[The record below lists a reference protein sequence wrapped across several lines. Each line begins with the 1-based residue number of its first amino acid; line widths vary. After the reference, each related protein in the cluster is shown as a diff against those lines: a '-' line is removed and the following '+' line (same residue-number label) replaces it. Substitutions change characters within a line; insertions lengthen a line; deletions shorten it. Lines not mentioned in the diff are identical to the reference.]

1 MMKKTRLLFTAFA
14 LLMSATAAMADNVLY
29 AEFSDEDDDGT
40 KETMTLKYGDS
51 NEYYF
56 TGTRWEDFTDALKKT
71 ITMIDVDKSCKYFT
85 GTSLQSLFYDFINV
99 TAINNLKNLNTAN
112 VTNMKNL
119 FFYCK
124 ALQSLDISSFDTS
137 KVTDMEYMFSYCM
150 KMTTLTLGDNFNTE
164 NVTTMKSMFG
174 VCHTLQ
180 AIDLSKFNTA
190 TVTTMKAMFANCR
203 AVTTL
208 DLSTFNT
215 AKVEDMSSM
224 FSNCLKL
231 TSITF
236 GQNFTTANVTDMGG
250 MFISCELL
258 TSLDLSGFNTAKVTS
273 MLSMFRECYALQ
285 TLVLGEN
292 FVTSKVTDMRMMF
305 RNCQELASLD
315 LSTFNVS
322 GVTSMKEMFSTCQKL
337 VSLDLST
344 FNTQSVT
351 DMSSMFYNCSKLK
364 SIIVGDDWNTNSVT
378 SSTSMF
384 YNCQKLVGEDGTAY
398 NASAVSVDKAHTD
411 EGGYL
416 TKKTETLTTTADGEG
431 NYWRTYYNANVG
443 CVADENTT
451 VYTVKVNQNKS
462 AVSLTAV
469 ADNVIPADN
478 AVVLKSD
485 KANISMTRVA
495 ETSKLENNELRGSQ
509 SDVATG
515 DFANEG
521 TVYTLAK
528 GNEGLNFYKFN
539 GNTLKANHAFLL
551 VPGAGVRV
559 IKLGNDETTGVEKT
573 TSREPANDDCYDLQ
587 GRRIAQPSKGLYII
601 NGKKVVK

>member
-1 MMKKTRLLFTAFA
+1 MKRPRLLFTAFA

-29 AEFSDEDDDGT
+29 AEFSDENNDNT
-40 KETMTLKYGDS
+40 KETMTLKYGVS
-51 NEYYF
+51 SEYYF

-71 ITMIDVDKSCKYFT
+71 ITVIDVDESCKNFT
-85 GTSLQSLFYDFINV
+85 GTSLQSLFFDFTKV

-119 FFYCK
+119 FYYCE
-124 ALQSLDISSFDTS
+124 ALQSLDISSFDTR
-137 KVTDMEYMFSYCM
+137 KVENMCNMFCHC
-150 KMTTLTLGDNFNTE
+150 KAMTTLTLGDNFNTE
-164 NVTTMKSMFG
+164 NVTTMEDMFS
-174 VCHTLQ
+174 VCHKLQ

-190 TVTTMKAMFANCR
+190 KVTTMDAMFDNCQ

-215 AKVEDMSSM
+215 AKVENMSSM
-224 FSNCLKL
+224 FSDCLEL

-236 GQNFTTANVTDMGG
+236 GKNFTTANVTDMGG
-250 MFISCELL
+250 MFIDCYKL
-258 TSLDLSGFNTAKVTS
+258 TALDLSGFNTAKVTS
-273 MLSMFRECYALQ
+273 MLSMFRECKALN

-292 FVTSKVTDMRMMF
+292 FITSKVTDMRMMF

-322 GVTSMKEMFSTCQKL
+322 KVTNLKEMFSTCKKL
-337 VSLDLST
+337 ESLDLST
-344 FNTQSVT
+344 FDTQSVT
-351 DMSSMFYNCSKLK
+351 EMSSMFYYCSKLK
-364 SIIVGDDWNTNSVT
+364 SIIVADDWNTNSVT
-378 SSTSMF
+378 SSASMF
-384 YNCQKLVGEDGTAY
+384 YNCQNLVGEDGTAY
-398 NASAVSVDKAHTD
+398 NAGAVNAGKAHTD

-451 VYTVKVNQNKS
+451 VYTVKVNQDKS

-559 IKLGNDETTGVEKT
+559 IKLGNDETTGVEET
-573 TSREPANDDCYDLQ
+573 TCREPANNACYDLQ